1 MRHRCLLDKSDLYQ
15 LRNCTCNASLWG
27 QCALCSNIV
36 PPQEGDHTTHQEN
49 RLSLP
54 HFNTHTQTHT
64 HTHTIHFVKHATVS
78 TLFNKSRFKWI
89 FGWATST
96 GLVCLLWN
104 RLALTTK
111 GEIYPP
117 QKTIKLCN
125 KWELT
130 REHYLHFCLHGN
142 LPRWSFWGYGWYRPG
157 STQLSACI
165 NPLSGSVWL
174 FWNGILHHLNSFHL
188 VHWDE
193 IKGLS
198 APDKDVLL
206 DSL

>member
-1 MRHRCLLDKSDLYQ
+1 MLLCGASVLYVVT
-15 LRNCTCNASLWG
+15 LCHHKRAITPRTRKTGSLFHIST
-27 QCALCSNIV
+27 L
-36 PPQEGDHTTHQEN
+36 THK
-49 RLSLP
+49 
-54 HFNTHTQTHT
+54 HT
-64 HTHTIHFVKHATVS
+64 HTHSHNPLCKARNCFPRYSIKADLSEFLDEQHPLV
-78 TLFNKSRFKWI
+78 LFACSETDLPWLSRGKFTPHK
-89 FGWATST
+89 
-96 GLVCLLWN
+96 
-104 RLALTTK
+104 
-111 GEIYPP
+111 
-117 QKTIKLCN
+117 KTIKLCN

-130 REHYLHFCLHGN
+130 RERYLHFCLHGN